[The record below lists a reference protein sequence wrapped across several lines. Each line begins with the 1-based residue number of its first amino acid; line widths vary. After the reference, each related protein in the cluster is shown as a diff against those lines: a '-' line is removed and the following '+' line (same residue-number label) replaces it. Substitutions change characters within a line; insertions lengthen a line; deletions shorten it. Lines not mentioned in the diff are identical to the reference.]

1 MLRAEC
7 GLEVTVRIS
16 WGNWFSTAS
25 TLLWILSPGTTP
37 GPHSGEPL
45 QDLTVENQGRL
56 PCGPGTMMGRAILVR
71 CIQSFLTMADSSS
84 KRLSQSCFSTGEQ
97 SWSPSPDPFRFH
109 VSSNRVSQSTVVR
122 ASRSYDGNTAASKV
136 NREQGKQT
144 NQNL

>member
-1 MLRAEC
+1 MVIFNKCWELNVDWRWQWEFPGGTGLAQPPPFC
-7 GLEVTVRIS
+7 GFYLQ
-16 WGNWFSTAS
+16 
-25 TLLWILSPGTTP
+25 
-37 GPHSGEPL
+37 EPL

-56 PCGPGTMMGRAILVR
+56 PCGPGTMMGRVILVR

>member
-71 CIQSFLTMADSSS
+71 CIQSFLTMADLPA
-84 KRLSQSCFSTGEQ
+84 KDLARVV
-97 SWSPSPDPFRFH
+97 SPLGNSPDLPVLIPF
-109 VSSNRVSQSTVVR
+109 
-122 ASRSYDGNTAASKV
+122 ASMSHPTG
-136 NREQGKQT
+136 
-144 NQNL
+144 